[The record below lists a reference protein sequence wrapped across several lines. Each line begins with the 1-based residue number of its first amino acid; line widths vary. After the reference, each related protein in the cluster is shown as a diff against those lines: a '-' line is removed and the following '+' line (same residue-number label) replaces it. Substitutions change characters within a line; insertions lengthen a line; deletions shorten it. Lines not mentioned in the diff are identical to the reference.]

1 MWPTSETETAKA
13 EVTSLLLTYMC
24 HGGIGGGVSD
34 IPRRDG
40 GTTLSTL
47 TAAY

>member
-1 MWPTSETETAKA
+1 MWDVKLSDNISGGVK
-13 EVTSLLLTYMC
+13 LLLTYMC
-24 HGGIGGGVSD
+24 HGGIGGAVSD
-34 IPRRDG
+34 IPRCDG